1 MTVTPR
7 IGETCVR
14 HMPPQLLTVFFA
26 ISPDSSL
33 DAISGMHHS
42 SQRSLESRSPIFR
55 THPHNEP
62 SLRGVIIASHQRFSV
77 SGIGSSQ

>member
-1 MTVTPR
+1 MAAF
-7 IGETCVR
+7 
-14 HMPPQLLTVFFA
+14 LA

-55 THPHNEP
+55 MHPHDEL
-62 SLRGVIIASHQRFSV
+62 SLCGVIIASHQRFSV